1 MLSRSWTA
9 DQLRHAFRDRR
20 KSVGGRRLR
29 MPSWLPEYVELGRD
43 ASATYAYVAN
53 GQNGPWR
60 PLSPLL
66 RSESSLP
73 TASVPRPYGP
83 TRAWHAAD
91 VLIPPYQ
98 HLWARFYRAPPGA
111 RDGDH
116 RRRQNKELAGRLPLE
131 PISERTLERSA
142 TARWVID
149 QGVQV
154 DYAAGARAGPSLFGD
169 PTSRLVTPDLLSGLM
184 AGGEIRRDGGVVVA
198 DACAGDIQHG
208 AVAWRCD
215 PQLALSKVDT
225 IVRARVPVS
234 V

>member
-1 MLSRSWTA
+1 MIANPNITHTQFESPSLTVRPGETRVNHPDSDPPCA
-9 DQLRHAFRDRR
+9 PNYAVLRI
-20 KSVGGRRLR
+20 G
-29 MPSWLPEYVELGRD
+29 
-43 ASATYAYVAN
+43 
-53 GQNGPWR
+53 
-60 PLSPLL
+60 
-66 RSESSLP
+66 
-73 TASVPRPYGP
+73 SVPVPNPRERP
-83 TRAWHAAD
+83 AD
-91 VLIPPYQ
+91 ADPGGLAVNVSGIG
-98 HLWARFYRAPPGA
+98 HRAP
-111 RDGDH
+111 
-116 RRRQNKELAGRLPLE
+116 RRRQFKELAGRLPLE

-142 TARWVID
+142 TPRWLID

-198 DACAGDIQHG
+198 DACAGDVQHG